1 MSIKLPSCIPSSGI
15 IYLRYHTGIAF
26 CVKGAKRRRI
36 RGSQADRM
44 NHFIP
49 CPTTKDRTVPVG
61 PVPGSANIMIS
72 MSSEQ
77 LVIIQVVNGRRQGRR
92 MPERGT
98 QSFRSARDSALR
110 HSGQKATEAL
120 GDRWIVV
127 QSAEA
132 LGWGT
137 AWIFRLSH
145 EIILDEANITSLF
158 LVSPCFLRIFKQS
171 PGGCH
176 WKGVASTQ
184 RTC

>member
-1 MSIKLPSCIPSSGI
+1 
-15 IYLRYHTGIAF
+15 
-26 CVKGAKRRRI
+26 
-36 RGSQADRM
+36 M

-110 HSGQKATEAL
+110 HSGQKVTEAL
-120 GDRWIVV
+120 DDRWIVV

-158 LVSPCFLRIFKQS
+158 WSPLAFSESSNRAQEDVTGKEWQAHRELVRIAAVKNVIS
-171 PGGCH
+171 LLHETAC
-176 WKGVASTQ
+176 T
-184 RTC
+184 